1 MFPSQQPLAVPRDQF
16 THHRSPYTRR
26 SPRWSQLLLLLPG
39 ALTGLAAGWV
49 QPPMTQVA
57 PGLLTATSILTGF
70 TFAMATT
77 FWNKSIDARRDP
89 RWATST
95 DVLDLLDNART
106 HLTWTVFVGVIS
118 VAVLALFS
126 LFGHSEV
133 QGWLVTI
140 MAVVTRAG
148 SGLAGFLVVY
158 LITLVAAA
166 LKTFNEAV
174 AVLKA

>member
-16 THHRSPYTRR
+16 TRHRSPYTRR
-26 SPRWSQLLLLLPG
+26 SPRWGQLLLLIPG
-39 ALTGLAAGWV
+39 CLTGLAAWWV

-57 PGLLTATSILTGF
+57 SGLLTATSILTGF

-89 RWATST
+89 RWATSA
-95 DVLDLLDNART
+95 DVLDLLDNARN
-106 HLTWTVFVGVIS
+106 HLIWTVFVGVIS

-133 QGWLVTI
+133 HGWLADV
-140 MAVVTRAG
+140 MVLATRAG
-148 SGLAGFLVVY
+148 SAFAGFLVVY